1 MNSEG
6 EGKYLIDTVEDR
18 PVFKIKNEKSGMW
31 ERKVLVECEDCKKQR
46 FQRLDKF
53 INRKTDLCHYCNGKR
68 NFVSNPTHNLSHT
81 RAYQKYMNMLHRCY
95 KVESKSFHNY
105 GGRGIGVCFEWLG
118 KDGFLHFYDWCIKSG
133 WSEDKSC
140 KLQIDRIDND
150 EDYSPSNC
158 QLISQLENMR
168 KMKNLF
174 GIEGRVVKKKPQ
186 VSYADVLEKI
196 TEVKEETPQKLVP
209 LWDWLEN
216 LGKNIN
222 KSQSSPQ

>member
-31 ERKVLVECEDCKKQR
+31 ERKVLVECEDCKK
-46 FQRLDKF
+46 
-53 INRKTDLCHYCNGKR
+53 
-68 NFVSNPTHNLSHT
+68 
-81 RAYQKYMNMLHRCY
+81 
-95 KVESKSFHNY
+95 
-105 GGRGIGVCFEWLG
+105 
-118 KDGFLHFYDWCIKSG
+118 
-133 WSEDKSC
+133 
-140 KLQIDRIDND
+140 DND
-150 EDYSPSNC
+150 EDYSPTNC

-186 VSYADVLEKI
+186 DSYADVLEKI

>member
-1 MNSEG
+1 MKTVQSQQHSQYKEEG
-6 EGKYLIDTVEDR
+6 QYEDGR
-18 PVFKIKNEKSGMW
+18 SILVALKSYMFS
-31 ERKVLVECEDCKKQR
+31 KQ
-46 FQRLDKF
+46 L
-53 INRKTDLCHYCNGKR
+53 
-68 NFVSNPTHNLSHT
+68 
-81 RAYQKYMNMLHRCY
+81 YQKYMNMLHRCY
-95 KVESKSFHNY
+95 KVESKSFQNY

-118 KDGFLHFYDWCIKSG
+118 KDGFLHFYDWCIKNG
-133 WSEDKSC
+133 WSEEKTC

-150 EDYSPSNC
+150 EDYSPTNC

-174 GIEGRVVKKKPQ
+174 GIEGRVVKKKPKDN
-186 VSYADVLEKI
+186 YADVLEKI
-196 TEVKEETPQKLVP
+196 TEVTEGAPEQKLVP